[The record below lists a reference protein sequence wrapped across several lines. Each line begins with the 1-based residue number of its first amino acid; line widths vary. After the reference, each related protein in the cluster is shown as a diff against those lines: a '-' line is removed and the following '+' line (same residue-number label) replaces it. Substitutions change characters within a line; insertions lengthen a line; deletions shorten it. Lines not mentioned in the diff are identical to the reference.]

1 MEIFSKNIL
10 VFIFPDFLFLV
21 NLGTGQEQAK
31 ESNRSQ
37 AVKNGKRI
45 Y

>member
-1 MEIFSKNIL
+1 MDISKNIL
-10 VFIFPDFLFLV
+10 GFFPDFLFLV